1 MGYYPIKCVHCM
13 RSVAMDERCVKMV
26 PEEVKTFNSRLD
38 GSQPIVVLNNN
49 KKNKQIEYKSL
60 RELRNSHVIEH
71 EEIHPIKISGEYQ
84 NIEECRKDFVQSIDV
99 KDLEIDGTKMS
110 GTIRKF
116 YCPYCHNEI
125 ISMAGK
131 LPMYLI
137 SIMGPS
143 SAGKTVYLT
152 VLHKLL
158 GGINYPLPQGHLSF
172 DNFGEMSNEF
182 RKFALALNRTGTLP
196 STTTENRKDP
206 YLLRVN
212 YIADDNSQEVNKQC
226 LIGLIDMR
234 GEMLHGD
241 HDDDL
246 MDFNLPQ
253 FKEANGFI
261 MMVDPETLE
270 GVYNHLPE
278 QYFGGRSIEQLD
290 ETLGSMRQ
298 TIINC
303 ITAEMGCIEKPSVVA
318 LAKQDILCRNYQQ
331 LGIPLNQTVIAPNF
345 RPVKGTNLKAS
356 YYEPMSKSTR
366 ACISHLSGSFTSFLE
381 TTFKEPY
388 FVSLSALGSFVN
400 ISGNKL
406 DNVAKIRPVRVE
418 EPILKLLMDF
428 NFLPKFCSDEYYAD
442 PQGVMNEWGKTF
454 AENWAEKEAMDQP
467 KKHLPKKNF
476 WNKGKK

>member
-38 GSQPIVVLNNN
+38 GSQPIVVLNNS

-60 RELRNSHVIEH
+60 RELRKSHVIEH

-99 KDLEIDGTKMS
+99 KDLEINGTKMS

-152 VLHKLL
+152 VLHKL
-158 GGINYPLPQGHLSF
+158 
-172 DNFGEMSNEF
+172 
-182 RKFALALNRTGTLP
+182 RKFALDLNRTGTLP

-331 LGIPLNQTVIAPNF
+331 LGILLNQPVIAPNF

-366 ACISHLSGSFTSFLE
+366 SCISYLSGSFTSFLE

-442 PQGVMNEWGKTF
+442 QQGVMNEWGKDF
-454 AENWAEKEAMDQP
+454 AENWVEKEAMDQP
-467 KKHLPKKNF
+467 KKHF
-476 WNKGKK
+476 WNKGK

>member
-1 MGYYPIKCVHCM
+1 
-13 RSVAMDERCVKMV
+13 
-26 PEEVKTFNSRLD
+26 
-38 GSQPIVVLNNN
+38 
-49 KKNKQIEYKSL
+49 
-60 RELRNSHVIEH
+60 
-71 EEIHPIKISGEYQ
+71 
-84 NIEECRKDFVQSIDV
+84 
-99 KDLEIDGTKMS
+99 
-110 GTIRKF
+110 
-116 YCPYCHNEI
+116 
-125 ISMAGK
+125 
-131 LPMYLI
+131 
-137 SIMGPS
+137 
-143 SAGKTVYLT
+143 
-152 VLHKLL
+152 
-158 GGINYPLPQGHLSF
+158 
-172 DNFGEMSNEF
+172 
-182 RKFALALNRTGTLP
+182 
-196 STTTENRKDP
+196 
-206 YLLRVN
+206 
-212 YIADDNSQEVNKQC
+212 
-226 LIGLIDMR
+226 
-234 GEMLHGD
+234 MLHGD

-331 LGIPLNQTVIAPNF
+331 LGIPLNQPVIAPNF

-366 ACISHLSGSFTSFLE
+366 SCISYLSGSFTSFLE

-442 PQGVMNEWGKTF
+442 QQGVMNEWGKDF
-454 AENWAEKEAMDQP
+454 AENWVEKEAMDQP
-467 KKHLPKKNF
+467 KKHF
-476 WNKGKK
+476 WNKGK

>member
-246 MDFNLPQ
+246 MDFNLP
-253 FKEANGFI
+253 
-261 MMVDPETLE
+261 
-270 GVYNHLPE
+270 
-278 QYFGGRSIEQLD
+278 
-290 ETLGSMRQ
+290 
-298 TIINC
+298 
-303 ITAEMGCIEKPSVVA
+303 
-318 LAKQDILCRNYQQ
+318 
-331 LGIPLNQTVIAPNF
+331 
-345 RPVKGTNLKAS
+345 
-356 YYEPMSKSTR
+356 
-366 ACISHLSGSFTSFLE
+366 
-381 TTFKEPY
+381 
-388 FVSLSALGSFVN
+388 
-400 ISGNKL
+400 
-406 DNVAKIRPVRVE
+406 
-418 EPILKLLMDF
+418 
-428 NFLPKFCSDEYYAD
+428 
-442 PQGVMNEWGKTF
+442 
-454 AENWAEKEAMDQP
+454 
-467 KKHLPKKNF
+467 
-476 WNKGKK
+476 